1 MPVLEPPLA
10 EKILPVPDLVRAVA
24 ARRAAGAVVVF
35 TNGCFDLLHPGHV
48 TYLEAARGLGDLLV
62 VGLNAD
68 ESVRR
73 LKGATR
79 PILPE
84 GDRATILAGLRSV
97 DYVVIFGEDT
107 PLTVIEA
114 LVPDVLVK
122 GGDWAV
128 ETIVGREVVEAAG
141 GRVLP
146 LGFVPDQST
155 TGIVERV
162 LARATAPVP

>member
-1 MPVLEPPLA
+1 MLEPPLA